1 MNRMNKRLTIVII
14 VIFIFLLFSIFAP
27 KLAPHNP
34 GYSNL
39 NIAKMKPNEE
49 FLFGTDSLGRCVLS
63 RILCG
68 MPMSIYTTLF
78 IVSTTL
84 IIGSTLGL
92 IAGYK
97 GGMVDGGIMR
107 LVDVFLAFPGMV
119 LAIAVAGILGP
130 GLNNAVIALIAT
142 GWSQYTRLSRNLVI
156 RIKNENYIH
165 VAKLNGQGTLDI
177 MFRHILPNIVRP
189 LTITAS
195 LSIGGTIL
203 NISALSFLG
212 LGIQPPA
219 PEWGSMISA
228 GKGLIQS
235 APWIVLYPSSAV
247 FLTAILFN
255 IFGEHIRDSLQGR
268 EKYNFI
274 NF

>member
-1 MNRMNKRLTIVII
+1 MNRTNKRLTIVMI
-14 VIFIFLLFSIFAP
+14 VIFIFLLFSIIAP

-34 GYSNL
+34 AYSNL
-39 NIAKMKPNEE
+39 NIAKMEPNEE
-49 FLFGTDSLGRCVLS
+49 FLFGTDSLGRCVFS
-63 RILCG
+63 RILYG

-92 IAGYK
+92 VAGYK
-97 GGMVDGGIMR
+97 GGLVDSGIMR
-107 LVDVFLAFPGMV
+107 LVDIFLAFPGLV

-130 GLNNAVIALIAT
+130 GLDNAIIALIAT

-177 MFRHILPNIVRP
+177 MFRHILPNIVQP
-189 LTITAS
+189 LVITAS
-195 LSIGGTIL
+195 LSIGSTIL

-212 LGIQPPA
+212 LGIQPPT

-255 IFGEHIRDSLQGR
+255 IFGECVRDSLQGR
-268 EKYNFI
+268 EKYDFI